1 MIFEAWCGP
10 RAASVALP
18 SLGLPVVDLPYV
30 PWAASAVALPAA
42 TAWGLSGTRR
52 GAAVRLREPGLCA
65 AALPQRLC
73 LCEALSRADRWRAFG
88 GRLLP
93 REASLSTGVSEVLL
107 PSISTYCFTWS
118 QRGLYFARYTVI
130 YCSCVVYTIP

>member
-1 MIFEAWCGP
+1 MLFEAWCGP
-10 RAASVALP
+10 AAASVVALP
-18 SLGLPVVDLPYV
+18 SLGLPPCGLYV

-88 GRLLP
+88 GRVLSRDSSLL
-93 REASLSTGVSEVLL
+93 TGVE
-107 PSISTYCFTWS
+107 
-118 QRGLYFARYTVI
+118 
-130 YCSCVVYTIP
+130 